1 MASLLGFVLDTGASF
16 TIMQKRY
23 QYWSKDGLVW
33 TDWFDWDT
41 DYMPEYQMEDRRIF
55 CRLKNEYRDESKVC

>member
-1 MASLLGFVLDTGASF
+1 MASLLGFVLDTGAAF

-41 DYMPEYQMEDRRIF
+41 DFMPEYQMEDRRIF
-55 CRLKNEYRDESKVC
+55 CRLKNEYRDESKVR

>member
-1 MASLLGFVLDTGASF
+1 MASLLGFVLDTGAAF
-16 TIMQKRY
+16 MIMQKRY

-41 DYMPEYQMEDRRIF
+41 DFMPEYQMEDRRIF
-55 CRLKNEYRDESKVC
+55 CRLKNEYRDESKVR